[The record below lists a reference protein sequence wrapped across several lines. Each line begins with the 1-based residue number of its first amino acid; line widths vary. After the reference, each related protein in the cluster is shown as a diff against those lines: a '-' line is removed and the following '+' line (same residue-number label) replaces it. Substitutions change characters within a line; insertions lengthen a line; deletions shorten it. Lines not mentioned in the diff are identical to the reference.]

1 MDEEILDWVCKDG
14 EIVLYLFCSVKMGF
28 VFDLMVV
35 VDLLIMKVYGME
47 NLCVVDVLVMFR
59 IINGNIYVFVLMLV
73 EKVVDIICGRK
84 LFEF

>member
-1 MDEEILDWVCKDG
+1 MDWVCRDG

-28 VFDLMVV
+28 VLDLMVV

-47 NLCVVDVLVMFR
+47 NLCVVDVFVMLCM
-59 IINGNIYVFVLMLV
+59 INGNIYVFVLMLV

-84 LFEF
+84 FLEL